1 MYESDDVGRIPYPV
15 VGCPFRSPV
24 TRRARPMQRHEV
36 RVSAREEV
44 VEDDQGPQLRI
55 DLGDLYTES
64 GQTLRG
70 SFSAVSKPNF
80 VDEVER
86 KTSRKTSKIQ
96 KNRKKMKNVYVKI
109 T

>member
-80 VDEVER
+80 VDEV
-86 KTSRKTSKIQ
+86 KFCKKIC
-96 KNRKKMKNVYVKI
+96 V
-109 T
+109 